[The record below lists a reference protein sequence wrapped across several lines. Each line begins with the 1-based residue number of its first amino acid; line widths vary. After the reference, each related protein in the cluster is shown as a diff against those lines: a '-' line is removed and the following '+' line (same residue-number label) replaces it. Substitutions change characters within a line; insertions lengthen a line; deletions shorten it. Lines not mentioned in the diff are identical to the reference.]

1 MRGASTGQSRAT
13 RARQARLMVILAG
26 ALAVLAC
33 RAAFL
38 PAWRETEPARAA
50 APVGACG
57 AVHSHSL
64 RSDLHELPRRAALT
78 VLLAV
83 SDVPVFEEASRVLV
97 RAVRLHRAVVG
108 GW

>member
-1 MRGASTGQSRAT
+1 M
-13 RARQARLMVILAG
+13 MV
-26 ALAVLAC
+26 ALAWVLAALAC

-57 AVHSHSL
+57 AVHSHAL

-83 SDVPVFEEASRVLV
+83 SDVPVFEEASRMWV
-97 RAVRLHRAVVG
+97 RAVRLQHAVFG